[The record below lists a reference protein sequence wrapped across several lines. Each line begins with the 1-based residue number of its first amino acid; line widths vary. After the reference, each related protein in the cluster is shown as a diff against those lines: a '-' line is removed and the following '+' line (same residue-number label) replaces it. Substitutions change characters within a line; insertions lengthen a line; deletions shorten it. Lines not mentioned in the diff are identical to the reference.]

1 MKDIE
6 AKILDC
12 LYSRFED
19 LERIIQKAPSVSIIS
34 HHILSSCISLS
45 NKNDI
50 PQAESA
56 KKKLNALLIASRKSL
71 ELYTEMVLDN
81 LFDITTETYLV
92 VEIEEILEELKM
104 ISSITHEQGAV
115 MNGLFSLLSQERDTT
130 NHNYSSPTHLEHLI
144 DLEGYIRE
152 LTKLAES
159 THAAVR
165 KTPSTSIGL

>member
-6 AKILDC
+6 ANILDC

-19 LERIIQKAPSVSIIS
+19 LERIVQKAPSVRIIH
-34 HHILSSCISLS
+34 HHILSPDISLS

-56 KKKLNALLIASRKSL
+56 KKKLNTLLIASRKSF

-81 LFDITTETYLV
+81 LFDITTETYLII
-92 VEIEEILEELKM
+92 EIEKILEELKM

-115 MNGLFSLLSQERDTT
+115 MNDLFSLLSRAHDTT
-130 NHNYSSPTHLEHLI
+130 NQNYSSTTRFEHLK
-144 DLEGYIRE
+144 DLAGYIGE

-165 KTPSTSIGL
+165 RTHSISFGL